1 MDERL
6 WTAGGEMTPMKGVLL
21 FVVLKFLFT
30 SWLETRQLRELKKRT
45 PPKELKHLVTK
56 KEFSATRDYGLDK
69 WYFGFLAATVDVAE
83 NIAFLAWGGL
93 AYFWSLSGDL
103 GAQYVPSFKWF
114 DGEVRQAVVFTVIYG
129 VTTTIMDQPF
139 VLYDTFVIEQKHG
152 FNSKTFKIYLA
163 DLMKSVTLLVVL
175 APPFVTSI
183 VVILR
188 NTGPYV
194 ALHLW
199 VFLLAFNLF
208 IMTIYPTVIAP
219 LFNKYEPLS
228 EGSLKT
234 KIEALARRLDF
245 PLQKLFVMDASTR
258 SSHSN
263 AYMYGF
269 FKSKRIVIYD
279 TLMNQCT
286 TGEIVAIL
294 AHELGH
300 WKLGHTPILFVS
312 SMAVLLLQLTCY
324 TYVSS
329 WEGLFESFGFSGS
342 KPAFIGM
349 VLFSIV
355 IGPVDVV
362 IGFLSNVLSRV
373 FEYQADRFAVG
384 QGYAKQLT
392 SGLIKL
398 HKENKSDYN
407 IDHLYSAFHFSHPS
421 LIERI
426 QHIDGLA
433 AVAASKED

>member
-1 MDERL
+1 V
-6 WTAGGEMTPMKGVLL
+6 TPMQGVLL

-45 PPKELKHLVTK
+45 APKELKHLVTK
-56 KEFSATRDYGLDK
+56 KEFSATREYGLDK
-69 WYFGFLAATVDVAE
+69 WHFGFLAATVDVAE

-103 GAQYVPSFKWF
+103 GAYVPAYKWF

-129 VTTTIMDQPF
+129 VATTIMDQPF

-152 FNSKTFKIYLA
+152 FNRKTFKIYLA
-163 DLMKSVTLLVVL
+163 DLVKSLGLMVVL

-188 NTGPYV
+188 NTGPHV
-194 ALHLW
+194 ALYLW

-208 IMTIYPTVIAP
+208 IMTVYPTVIAP
-219 LFNKYEPLS
+219 MFNKYEPLA
-228 EGSLKT
+228 EGALKT
-234 KIEALARRLDF
+234 KIEALARGLDF
-245 PLQKLFVMDASTR
+245 PLQKLFVVDASTR

-269 FKSKRIVIYD
+269 FKNKRIVIYD
-279 TLMNQCT
+279 TLISQCT
-286 TGEIVAIL
+286 EEEIVAIL

-300 WKLGHTPILFVS
+300 WKRRHTPILFAS
-312 SMAVLLLQLTCY
+312 SMTVLLLQLTCY

-329 WEGLFESFGFSGS
+329 WGGLFESFGFSGS

-373 FEYQADRFAVG
+373 FEYQADRFAVD
-384 QGYAKQLT
+384 QGYAKQLK

-426 QHIDGLA
+426 KHIDRLGA
-433 AVAASKED
+433 EAASLAKED